1 MKNYN
6 KCFTIKE
13 KTKEALIMTRGRI
26 LYIYNDFQ
34 VCTTCEFNGDMH
46 PQRHGEDVL
55 EGFKNGVFQNCGG
68 YQRFV
73 ENFNRKYFGYDGELI
88 KEFIGCA
95 KQTFD
100 ITNNWTDYLYII
112 NESSDEWRIKT
123 KENEENLPAH
133 SLAIIHYQLINKIVV
148 REQENLKTTNI
159 LSEQEFVDIINR
171 LREVSDLQ
179 EQVNKL
185 FRNSRE
191 NIENDFCNAAALQ
204 ISHESS
210 VVFLLKRIMRDQYEY
225 IDYFIY
231 ELDYGRKYE
240 TGMITDE
247 NGQDIDIH
255 TQNLLYD
262 FISNNG
268 VMCQK
273 EV

>member
-1 MKNYN
+1 
-6 KCFTIKE
+6 
-13 KTKEALIMTRGRI
+13 MTRGKI
-26 LYIYNDFQ
+26 LYINNDFQ
-34 VCTTCEFNGDMH
+34 LCTTCEFNGDMH
-46 PQRHGEDVL
+46 PQRYGEDVL
-55 EGFKNGVFQNCGG
+55 QCFKNGLFQNYGG
-68 YQRFV
+68 YERFV
-73 ENFNRKYFGYDGELI
+73 ENFNRKYFGYAEELI
-88 KEFIGCA
+88 KELIGCA
-95 KQTFD
+95 NQTFD

-133 SLAIIHYQLINKIVV
+133 SLAIIHYQLIKKIVV
-148 REQENLKTTNI
+148 REQENFKTTSI

-171 LREVSDLQ
+171 LREASDLQ
-179 EQVNKL
+179 EQVDRL

-210 VVFLLKRIMRDQYEY
+210 VVFLLKRIMHDQYEY

-240 TGMITDE
+240 PGMITDE
-247 NGQDIDIH
+247 NGQDIDIR
-255 TQNLLYD
+255 TPNLLYD
-262 FISNNG
+262 FISNKG